1 MEAARAVR
9 ATPDQG
15 QFALHHGGGRIA
27 LLSCDKRRE
36 LLGALHKAM
45 AAIGIGLALGSELGL
60 SATPQSALLSLN
72 AKAAVGA
79 CRAAGGSADGTP
91 LGPHASSAAVAAMA
105 RGSEEEL
112 LAPILEASVLAF
124 ASDEDDLKPAAAAP
138 KPTTM
143 RTLILTDTAVV
154 ERDPT
159 RLAVSCWRP
168 LHQLHALLR
177 DPSDEQSFELQY
189 VSGALRRYTS
199 ASRDAVLASV
209 LEAAH
214 AAGHAHVHVLSNAT
228 ARVALS
234 LRLQPLHVPTN
245 AELEAVY
252 LKALAGFEGAGAAWD
267 GATRALVVEF
277 NANVPYSGPGVGCL
291 KKWERLVAPA
301 MARLLKLARAWLPK
315 AGARSVTEV
324 AALHTS
330 AAAVA
335 RTRRR
340 EGPRGAGR
348 LPAAPRRQG
357 GGRRRAASAELGHG
371 LVAYAWGCI
380 EWPALEVAGASM
392 EVLSVLLHLRGDV
405 VDLTQEQHCKRLVL
419 DPPSRCRLLATTL
432 TTHLRCGTGALL
444 LSQVLEGFCFVLCAR
459 MRTLRCPGLC
469 VDALA
474 ARSRPPLLPPLLA
487 PVPARLQGR
496 RAAHGSSRR
505 EGDAPGAT

>member
-1 MEAARAVR
+1 MVTLNPTTFEVTNEYAYGTDLLEVTTSGVDTSDFAITVKKEKSATSFMSSKSTKISFSCEHRSALVTALLRARATALAAATADGARPTAAFQPPGTTFAGTILSHAGLPTPVAIVVSPTMLELRLMAAAAPGAAAAAAAAAAAQDPSTPTHCCFAYEDVEAARAVR

-189 VSGALRRYTS
+189 VSGARRRYTS

-301 MARLLKLARAWLPK
+301 MA
-315 AGARSVTEV
+315 
-324 AALHTS
+324 
-330 AAAVA
+330 
-335 RTRRR
+335 
-340 EGPRGAGR
+340 
-348 LPAAPRRQG
+348 
-357 GGRRRAASAELGHG
+357 AS
-371 LVAYAWGCI
+371 
-380 EWPALEVAGASM
+380 
-392 EVLSVLLHLRGDV
+392 
-405 VDLTQEQHCKRLVL
+405 
-419 DPPSRCRLLATTL
+419 
-432 TTHLRCGTGALL
+432 
-444 LSQVLEGFCFVLCAR
+444 
-459 MRTLRCPGLC
+459 
-469 VDALA
+469 
-474 ARSRPPLLPPLLA
+474 
-487 PVPARLQGR
+487 
-496 RAAHGSSRR
+496 SS
-505 EGDAPGAT
+505 